1 MKTKIFVSSISGIE
15 YIPHQAAITSIPDRI
30 FFSDIEEYD
39 DQEELAYDSFYTR
52 IKFDSNDVKVLPA
65 RDKTISLL
73 IDQAINNS
81 YDSFLF
87 ILPPK
92 KIIDYEEALERIM
105 ADRPSLHI
113 HVYYSNQVSYP
124 LSYVAQ
130 EAERQ
135 LRKGAS
141 FSTMESVLFKLEE
154 NMKMYFY
161 SPVEDVLSSE
171 LRVDLIEDIAKLDTR
186 GDNYL
191 YDNEGLKLQKKSKKV
206 LPLVKL
212 LDDFLGDISSVSVI
226 PFVLYTNK
234 NSLYN
239 KLILSKI
246 LESYPRLKKI
256 REIPI
261 PPALGIVLGKYS
273 VGVGYIVK
281 EDSED

>member
-39 DQEELAYDSFYTR
+39 DQEEFAYDSFYTR

-113 HVYYSNQVSYP
+113 HIY
-124 LSYVAQ
+124 
-130 EAERQ
+130 
-135 LRKGAS
+135 
-141 FSTMESVLFKLEE
+141 
-154 NMKMYFY
+154 
-161 SPVEDVLSSE
+161 
-171 LRVDLIEDIAKLDTR
+171 
-186 GDNYL
+186 
-191 YDNEGLKLQKKSKKV
+191 
-206 LPLVKL
+206 
-212 LDDFLGDISSVSVI
+212 
-226 PFVLYTNK
+226 
-234 NSLYN
+234 
-239 KLILSKI
+239 
-246 LESYPRLKKI
+246 
-256 REIPI
+256 
-261 PPALGIVLGKYS
+261 
-273 VGVGYIVK
+273 
-281 EDSED
+281 